1 MASNPA
7 KPKTSRWGSLLS
19 GAVAGL
25 ESRLD
30 NIFAEEEER
39 AARDKAA
46 GSVPR
51 GTSSANSPAPND
63 RLKERLAKAVAN
75 QSRPSSE
82 VPSRSGTPLLE
93 TVSPRVS
100 ISSRPSTELSSGAAV
115 TATPDAQPARD
126 AKDSKDGVETSPE
139 PSDTLLTS
147 ALPINPARLAE
158 DTQSRPSIQ
167 IEDHSLPTP
176 TANGDVAP
184 PVALAETDAEE
195 ARTQPHDS
203 QPDSQHQEEMLAYL
217 ERIDA
222 LQAKLQYL
230 AKETVAA
237 AKEANASAQPG
248 TLEQKIAEKDE
259 RIALLME
266 EGSKLS
272 KTEMRHLSTIKK
284 LRQKNADVEK
294 TTSDLQKEL
303 SKLETSE
310 TDLKQRLNQVEQA
323 EKLAND
329 RVKRL
334 QKVDKDLENT
344 KHELESSKATITAL
358 RNQLSDAEKRADDA
372 ERLAQDKTSQQDSK
386 KVSELQDQISDLKL
400 EKKLAG
406 DRFAVETKRL
416 TEGAERQKDSFNSRE
431 AELIAELSN
440 MESRIE
446 ALRSRAEE
454 ATSDVTGDS
463 QAKLLRQVET
473 LQTQYS
479 LAAENWRTIESSLN
493 SRITAIEKERDEA
506 VKREADIRKKA
517 RDVSNKSKRAEE
529 ELERVTEESQ
539 DLSQQLQTRASEIK
553 TLQTRLSTVEK
564 TLEESRIDFDRQ
576 RRVLESEYNQ
586 KLEEEKAR
594 QAQHGSDT
602 HGDMSGPTMSPVESS
617 TSYFRSKNPGQEPSN
632 SPNQRRSIQRLS
644 SHDLNPLSVPRRQS
658 TMGLPVVGNVRGT
671 SDILSPSVSR
681 QGSAFSL
688 SQLNGHANGIP
699 RTPSIHMAEADADE
713 AFDFSPQRTIN
724 DVISASTV
732 HTGPSVQLVERM
744 SSSIR
749 RLESE
754 KAAHKDELARLISQ
768 RDESRNEVVAL
779 MREMDSKHQSNDR
792 TSKLESELGEVKKR
806 YEACLDILGERE
818 EEVADL
824 KADVVELKRIY
835 RDLAERSM
843 K

>member
-46 GSVPR
+46 GNVPR
-51 GTSSANSPAPND
+51 GTSSANSPVSND

-75 QSRPSSE
+75 PSRPSSE
-82 VPSRSGTPLLE
+82 VPSRSGTPLLG

-100 ISSRPSTELSSGAAV
+100 TSSRPSTELSSGAAV
-115 TATPDAQPARD
+115 TATPDAQPAKD
-126 AKDSKDGVETSPE
+126 AGDDKDAISGVETSPE

-147 ALPINPARLAE
+147 ALPINPARLSE
-158 DTQSRPSIQ
+158 DTQSRPFIQ

-176 TANGDVAP
+176 TANGDVVP
-184 PVALAETDAEE
+184 PVAFAETDAEE
-195 ARTQPHDS
+195 ARTQSHDTH
-203 QPDSQHQEEMLAYL
+203 PESQHQEEMLAYL

-230 AKETVAA
+230 AKETVTA
-237 AKEANASAQPG
+237 AKEANASAQPAS
-248 TLEQKIAEKDE
+248 LEQKIAEKDE

-284 LRQKNADVEK
+284 LRQKNTDVEK
-294 TTSDLQKEL
+294 TTSDLQKKL
-303 SKLETSE
+303 SKLEASE
-310 TDLKQRLNQVEQA
+310 THLKQRLNQVEQA

-334 QKVDKDLENT
+334 QKVDKDLGNT
-344 KHELESSKATITAL
+344 KYEVESSKATIAAL
-358 RNQLSDAEKRADDA
+358 RHQLADAEKRADNA
-372 ERLAQDKTSQQDSK
+372 ERLAQDKTFQLDSK

-400 EKKLAG
+400 EKKLAE
-406 DRFAVETKRL
+406 DRFAAETKRL
-416 TEGAERQKDSFNSRE
+416 SEGADHQKDSFNSRE

-454 ATSDVTGDS
+454 ATAEVTGDS

-493 SRITAIEKERDEA
+493 SRITAMEKERDEA

-564 TLEESRIDFDRQ
+564 TLEECKADFDRQ

-594 QAQHGSDT
+594 QAQHGLDT
-602 HGDMSGPTMSPVESS
+602 HGDMSGPTTSPLESS
-617 TSYFRSKNPGQEPSN
+617 SYFRSKNAGQESSN

-644 SHDLNPLSVPRRQS
+644 SHDLKPLSVPRRQS
-658 TMGLPVVGNVRGT
+658 TMVGNVRGT

-681 QGSAFSL
+681 QGSGFSL

-699 RTPSIHMAEADADE
+699 RTPSIHMTEADADE

-792 TSKLESELGEVKKR
+792 SSKLESELGEVKKR
-806 YEACLDILGERE
+806 YEACLEMLGERE